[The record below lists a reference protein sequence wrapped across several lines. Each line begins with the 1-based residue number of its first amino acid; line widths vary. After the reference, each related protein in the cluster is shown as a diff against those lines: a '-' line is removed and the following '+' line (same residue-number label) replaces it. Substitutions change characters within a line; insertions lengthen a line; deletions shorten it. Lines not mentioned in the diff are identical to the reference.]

1 MKLPSSGVK
10 VAFVDDDD
18 NLLAAHRRIL
28 RSMALDW
35 EALFFNNPQEALDT
49 ISADSSVEAAILD
62 IHMPIMTGLELAAKL
77 RESRPDLIVIMLTG
91 YADLESALEAVNEH
105 GVYRFYPKPTPLRT
119 LLEGVSSAI
128 EKSRGSQSHISPAF
142 LDIFNLGLIATDHN
156 LSVNHMNAQAA
167 ELVRRCPLLHVQSDN
182 RLALDRAP
190 EDLDRFLNPPAGRS
204 IPQQKGFSLESD
216 EMSVSIFL
224 RRIPAPNGEKSGF
237 IFILVEPESVGPPS
251 VDNLMDVF
259 GLTRSEARLTQKL
272 AEGVALDEASEA
284 VGISVQSARTYLKAI
299 FVKTGVNR
307 QPQLLKT
314 VFSSIPSLRN

>member
-1 MKLPSSGVK
+1 MKLATSGVK

-18 NLLAAHRRIL
+18 NLLAAHRRSL
-28 RSMALDW
+28 RGMSLDW
-35 EALFFNNPQEALDT
+35 EALFFNNPQQALDA
-49 ISADSSVEAAILD
+49 ISADNAIEAAVLD
-62 IHMPIMTGLELAAKL
+62 IHMPVMTGLELAAKL
-77 RESRPDLIVIMLTG
+77 RQVRPDLIVIMLTG

-105 GVYRFYPKPTPLRT
+105 GVYRFYPKPTPLKI
-119 LLEGVSSAI
+119 LLEGIAGAV
-128 EKSRGSQSHISPAF
+128 EKTRGSQAHIPPAF
-142 LDIFNLGLIATDHN
+142 LDIFNLGLIATDQN
-156 LSVNHMNAQAA
+156 LVINHMNAQAA
-167 ELVRRCPLLHVQSDN
+167 ELIRRCPLIHVQADN

-190 EDLDRFLNPPAGRS
+190 EDLDKFLYPPAGRS
-204 IPQQKGFSLESD
+204 IPQQKGFALESD
-216 EMSVSIFL
+216 DLTVSIFL
-224 RRIPAPNGEKSGF
+224 RRISDKNGEKPGF
-237 IFILVEPESVGPPS
+237 VFILVEPDSIGPPS

-284 VGISVQSARTYLKAI
+284 VGISVQSARTYLKSI